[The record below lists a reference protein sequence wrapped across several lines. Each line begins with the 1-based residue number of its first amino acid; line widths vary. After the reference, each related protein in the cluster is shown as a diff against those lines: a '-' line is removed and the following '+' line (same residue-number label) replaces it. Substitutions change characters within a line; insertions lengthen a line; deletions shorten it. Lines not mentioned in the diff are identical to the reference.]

1 MKTYRHLTENQ
12 RYHLY
17 LLLKEDFSL
26 TAISKK
32 LCVHKSTI
40 SREIKRNSGNKG
52 YRHLQAHRFYE
63 DRKVFAHKNNK
74 FDSKLKKMVEHG
86 LKEGLSPEQVSNR
99 LAVEGHAKISHESIY
114 QYVLLNQQQGGI
126 LFTFLRQSNKKYKKR
141 YGKTDRRGQIPDR
154 VSIDKRPQIVNK
166 KSRIGDWEIDTVVGK
181 NHKGFLIT
189 IVERKTSF
197 TLMKYVKTKNADEVA
212 HETIKLLRPY
222 KNRVHTITAD
232 NGKEFAG
239 HKYISK
245 KLKTKVYFAHPYHSW
260 ERGLNENTNGLIR
273 QYFKKGTSFEN
284 ITEDM
289 VNKVMEKLNNRPRK
303 KLKYKTP
310 VEAFLGKHTIVF

>member
-17 LLLKEDFSL
+17 MFLKEELSL
-26 TAISKK
+26 TEISKK
-32 LCVHKSTI
+32 LGFHKSTI
-40 SREIKRNSGNKG
+40 SREIKRNSGDRG
-52 YRHLQAHRFYE
+52 YRHQQAHRFYE
-63 DRKVFAHKNNK
+63 DRKVLSYKKIK
-74 FDSKLKKMVEHG
+74 FDSKLKGMVEHG
-86 LKEGLSPEQVSNR
+86 LKEGLSPQQVSNR
-99 LAVEGHAKISHESIY
+99 LTVEGHASISHESIY
-114 QYVLLNQQQGGI
+114 QYVLLNKQQGGV
-126 LFTFLRQSNKKYKKR
+126 LFSYLRQSNKKYKKR
-141 YGKTDRRGQIPDR
+141 YGKTDRRGQIADR
-154 VSIDKRPQIVNK
+154 VSIDKRPQIVDK
-166 KSRIGDWEIDTVVGK
+166 KARIGDWEIDTVVGK

-197 TLMKYVKTKNADEVA
+197 TLMRYVKTKNADEVSR
-212 HETIKLLRPY
+212 ETVKLLKPY

-239 HKYISK
+239 HKHISK
-245 KLKTKVYFAHPYHSW
+245 KLKTKVFFAHPYHSW

-289 VNKVMEKLNNRPRK
+289 VNDVMKKLNNRPRK
-303 KLKYKTP
+303 KLNYKTP
-310 VEAFLGKHTIVF
+310 VEAFLGKRTIVF